1 MKDNELK
8 KKNVVVN
15 KFIHL
20 FNTIERPICLA
31 SSHTLKLLGYNGEK
45 EFLVSQIDQ

>member
-15 KFIHL
+15 KFIYL
-20 FNTIERPICLA
+20 FNIIERFICLVL
-31 SSHTLKLLGYNGEK
+31 SYTLKFLGYNGEK
-45 EFLVSQIDQ
+45 EFLVL